1 MQLSL
6 FLSLL
11 MQCLRYSESRCN
23 MITFMYGICAVLTS
37 DIFLHFYGIAAVV
50 ASGLLIDQATHYRK
64 GE

>member
-1 MQLSL
+1 
-6 FLSLL
+6 
-11 MQCLRYSESRCN
+11 
-23 MITFMYGICAVLTS
+23 MITFMYGICAILTS